1 MKKVIISILALTMLT
16 SGFGIAKVIPE
27 NFNYQNT
34 SALYTQIAKDNTDEE
49 TNKERETISK
59 EENNKENETH
69 LKEVQISSF
78 SSDDILDDH
87 DLNQKASE
95 IVQDKEITN
104 ESKEVKETDENLV
117 QEENYTIGQEGQEEK
132 EVEKDDIEEK
142 ELEKKEIKSLKDLI
156 EKRKKHSPKKIEN
169 AFREKVKPRKKE
181 KFLSNAI
188 LLSVN
193 ESTTSPSNDQL
204 NKFSDSQKVIDT
216 KKDNNDEIVDNND
229 YSNNTTQNLNV
240 TALVNKGKN
249 NTMPGDSALPSER
262 EQDYCVTVI
271 GNATSSMKPD
281 KAYVTVQIET
291 LDSDMKKSKDDNFA
305 LFDKTTDL
313 LKDNGL
319 NESDIV
325 FDGFYS
331 YPSYDYSGT
340 RTLNGYYCQTTLTF
354 AVNELENLQNLI
366 SVVSENGI
374 TKISNIRYETSTKDQ
389 VYSDVMLKA
398 LENAKEKAKNL
409 TGKEDLSIKSIREE
423 SVYSSS
429 CLYKSYYEGANIAD
443 FLGDIEVEAR
453 VVVEFE

>member
-95 IVQDKEITN
+95 IVQDKEIIN
-104 ESKEVKETDENLV
+104 ENKEDKETDENLV

-193 ESTTSPSNDQL
+193 ESTTSPTNDQL
-204 NKFSDSQKVIDT
+204 NKLSDSQKVIDT
-216 KKDNNDEIVDNND
+216 KKDNNDEIVDNDD

-291 LDSDMKKSKDDNFA
+291 LDSDMKKSKDDNFT

-429 CLYKSYYEGANIAD
+429 CLYKSYYEGGNLSDYI
-443 FLGDIEVEAR
+443 GDIQVEAR